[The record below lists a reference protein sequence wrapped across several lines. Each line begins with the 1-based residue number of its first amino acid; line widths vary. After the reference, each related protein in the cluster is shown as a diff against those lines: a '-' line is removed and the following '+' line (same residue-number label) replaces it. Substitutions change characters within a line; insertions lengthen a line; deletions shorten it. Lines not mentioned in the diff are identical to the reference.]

1 MKRYCLAIDLVD
13 DPESIMEYEQHH
25 ANVWPEVEKN
35 MRDSGIL
42 LMEIY
47 RVEARL
53 FMIMEVK
60 EDFSFEKKKAM
71 EEKNPTVQEWEKL
84 MSTYQKVIQG
94 GLSGEKWRLMTKIYD
109 LNYKD

>member
-1 MKRYCLAIDLVD
+1 MKRYCLAIDLVN
-13 DPESIMEYEQHH
+13 DPESIKEYEHHH
-25 ANVWPEVEKN
+25 ANVWPEVEKI
-35 MRDSGIL
+35 MRDSGIV

-60 EDFSFEKKKAM
+60 EDFSFEKKEAM

-84 MSTYQKVIQG
+84 MSTYQKVLPG
-94 GLSGEKWRLMTKIYD
+94 ALPGEKWRLMTKIYE
-109 LNYKD
+109 LNEKV